1 MSRASERALEI
12 QQLMTARGTHRS
24 ASVPDVLLAAIADAN
39 GLTVL
44 HYDADFDLISDV
56 TDQPMEW
63 VVPAGSV

>member
-1 MSRASERALEI
+1 
-12 QQLMTARGTHRS
+12 MTARGTHRS